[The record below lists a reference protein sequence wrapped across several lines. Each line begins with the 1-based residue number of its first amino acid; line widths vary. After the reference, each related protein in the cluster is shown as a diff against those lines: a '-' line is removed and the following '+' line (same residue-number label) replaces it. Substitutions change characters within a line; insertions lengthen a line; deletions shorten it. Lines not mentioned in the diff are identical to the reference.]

1 MLYGCDSEKGGGRLS
16 PFALR
21 SVTHSAELPSLL
33 KEEFHLFGS
42 LSVGYMEEGCI
53 AGNSLMQLGKKLKIW
68 NTVVSPGLFWAHCY
82 CAGMLL
88 ALLPAV

>member
-33 KEEFHLFGS
+33 KEEFHLFRS

-53 AGNSLMQLGKKLKIW
+53 AGNSLMPWFVLGPLLLCW
-68 NTVVSPGLFWAHCY
+68 YV
-82 CAGMLL
+82 AGF
-88 ALLPAV
+88 ASSSVIHGGCRWIPAAN